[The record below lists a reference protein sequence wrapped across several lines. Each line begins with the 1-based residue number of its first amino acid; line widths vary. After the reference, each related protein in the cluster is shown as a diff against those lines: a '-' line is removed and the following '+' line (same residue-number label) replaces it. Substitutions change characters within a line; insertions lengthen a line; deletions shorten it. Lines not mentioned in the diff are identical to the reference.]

1 MKFAEV
7 AGNVKQLV
15 ENPPPKDEC
24 IYALL
29 LEAVVNAIA
38 HRNYEDSS
46 RQILVKLFADRLEI
60 LSPGAP
66 MKPLTVAKI
75 RKGNCLPCS
84 RNPILGQ
91 YLNHLR
97 LMDQRGS
104 GIGRMKEAMLNHGL
118 DMPEYDLTEGYF
130 RVTLNGPGDDLDRLR
145 SPSDTF
151 AGIPP
156 AVADQLSKRQIS
168 ILEQAV
174 KEGKV
179 TTGWVISN
187 LNVSKVTA
195 VRDLKGLCELR
206 LFEPRGK
213 GRGAYYVPSHSK

>member
-1 MKFAEV
+1 MR
-7 AGNVKQLV
+7 VKGLLRFSL
-15 ENPPPKDEC
+15 DE
-24 IYALL
+24 YPEEAVR
-29 LEAVVNAIA
+29 EAVVNAIA

-46 RQILVKLFADRLEI
+46 RQILVKLFADRLEV

-130 RVTLNGPGDDLDRLR
+130 RVTLKGPGNDLERLR
-145 SPSDTF
+145 SPSDEVD
-151 AGIPP
+151 GIPP
-156 AVADQLSKRQIS
+156 AVAAQLSKRQIS
-168 ILEQAV
+168 IIEQAV

-179 TTGWVISN
+179 TTGWV
-187 LNVSKVTA
+187 VSTLEVVKDTA
-195 VRDLKGLCELR
+195 VRDLKGLCDLGLLSKQGE
-206 LFEPRGK
+206 
-213 GRGAYYVPSHSK
+213 GRGVHYVPTDG